1 MDTSLALSSESD
13 VQHVPARIEVL
24 TAGANRGTRL
34 MQPAIGA
41 FNRASTRF
49 ALTPV
54 YVDPVPERAA
64 TLAREGVLH
73 GIGSRSIEAR
83 IEEVLPA
90 RSGEHFPLIVSVDNP
105 HAVATAL
112 EAASSGQRPVLVY
125 FLVRMPNEELLGIR
139 AVLQEGDVENQRI
152 GARFFRKLGEVTARS
167 GASAV
172 VGNQGR
178 PEHLALEPAYR
189 AWFAEHMNA
198 NMTKLVAHTQ
208 PESDPF
214 EVTTDGRKTMSLML
228 KDSTSG
234 WTDPSDLARAIV
246 EHPSMPI
253 TRGRDFAVGEIGPD
267 GVRLHVLRVR
277 ATDGKAAIN
286 ASAIVSPDAYRAAD
300 AERRDAIRRQ
310 LAEAVARAERQTVS
324 RTRPIFTTD

>member
-1 MDTSLALSSESD
+1 METSLALPERD
-13 VQHVPARIEVL
+13 THAPARVEVL
-24 TAGANRGTRL
+24 TAGANRGARL
-34 MQPAIGA
+34 MQPAIAA

-64 TLAREGVLH
+64 AVAREGIQR
-73 GIGSRSIEAR
+73 GIASRSIEAR

-90 RSGEHFPLIVSVDNP
+90 RRADKFPLIVSVDNAE
-105 HAVATAL
+105 AVASAL
-112 EAASSGQRPVLVY
+112 EAASTGGRPVLVY
-125 FLVRMPNEELLGIR
+125 FLVRMPNDELLGIR
-139 AVLQEGDVENQRI
+139 AVLQENDIEHQQL
-152 GARFFRKLGEVTARS
+152 GARFFHKLAEVTARS

-172 VGNQGR
+172 VGSQGR

-189 AWFAEHMNA
+189 AWFADHMNA
-198 NMTKLVAHTQ
+198 NMTKLIAHTQ

-214 EVTTDGRKTMSLML
+214 EVTMDGRKTMSLMV
-228 KDSTSG
+228 KDSTGG

-246 EHPSMPI
+246 EHPSMPV

-267 GVRLHVLRVR
+267 GVRVHVLRVR
-277 ATDGKAAIN
+277 ATDGKPAIN

-300 AERRDAIRRQ
+300 AERREAIRRE

-324 RTRPIFTTD
+324 STRPVFTTD

>member
-1 MDTSLALSSESD
+1 MENTLTHAEHHAHQP
-13 VQHVPARIEVL
+13 VRVEVL
-24 TAGANRGTRL
+24 TAGANRGARL

-64 TLAREGVLH
+64 QLAREGTLR
-73 GIGSRSIEAR
+73 GISSQSIEAR

-90 RSGEHFPLIVSVDNP
+90 RRNDKFPLIVSVDNP
-105 HAVATAL
+105 QAVASAL
-112 EAASSGQRPVLVY
+112 ESASDVGRPVLIY
-125 FLVRMPNEELLGIR
+125 LLVRMPNQELLGIR
-139 AVLQEGDVENQRI
+139 AVLQEGDVESRRL

-172 VGNQGR
+172 VGAQGR

-214 EVTTDGRKTMSLML
+214 EVTTDGRTTMSLML
-228 KDSTSG
+228 KDSSGG
-234 WTDPSDLARAIV
+234 WTDPTDLARAIV
-246 EHPSMPI
+246 EHPTMPI
-253 TRGRDFAVGEIGPD
+253 TRGHDFMVGEIGAD
-267 GVRLHVLRVR
+267 GVRFHVLRVR
-277 ATDGKAAIN
+277 ATDGKPAIK
-286 ASAIVSPDAYRAAD
+286 ASAVASPEEYRAAD
-300 AERRDAIRRQ
+300 AERREAIRRE
-310 LAEAVARAERQTVS
+310 LARMVRGAELLS
-324 RTRPIFTTD
+324 LSLLLPILTTD